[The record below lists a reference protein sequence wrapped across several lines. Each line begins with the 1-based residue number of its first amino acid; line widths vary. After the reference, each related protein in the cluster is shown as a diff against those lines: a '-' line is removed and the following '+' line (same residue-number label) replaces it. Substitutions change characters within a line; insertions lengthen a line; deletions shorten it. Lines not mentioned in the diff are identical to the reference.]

1 MLVDCSPVAKLHPFR
16 PLMTPKPRSVLL
28 VKAHK
33 LAAALEHKS
42 FCAGHVSLTKH
53 IDRALERLVPR
64 SGAKFLEV
72 SQLFL
77 IASCA

>member
-1 MLVDCSPVAKLHPFR
+1 MTDYLSSDQFCDTRLYRHPVEYPAVLLLFRQPVMLVDCSPVAKLHPFR

-42 FCAGHVSLTKH
+42 F
-53 IDRALERLVPR
+53 
-64 SGAKFLEV
+64 
-72 SQLFL
+72 
-77 IASCA
+77 